1 MRPSGQFEGANL
13 VNTLKRSTV
22 SLLLAAAAV
31 PAWSGLSAQVQGQVE
46 DSNPITVTGQ
56 MPTDLKALPKGPE
69 VKGIISARKGGQ
81 MQVTGANGS
90 STAVL
95 VSQATDIRSSGGFLG
110 LDKNKLGADALLN
123 GLPVTVK
130 TVQWSGGLVAAQ
142 VRLSNKNLATA
153 SMIRNGTAQRF
164 GEHDTAIAHNAAA
177 TEALRGRVGDID
189 KYNVKGT
196 TNIYFDTGKWA
207 LSRDEEAQLCAA
219 ADQAKAMDNALLLVV
234 GYTDAVGSEDYN
246 QVLSERRAAKVVN
259 YLQQKCGWAPYRM
272 LTPTGMAEA
281 DPAADNKTAQGKA
294 QNRRVAVNILVSK
307 AVEGLERQG
316 S

>member
-1 MRPSGQFEGANL
+1 MKILG
-13 VNTLKRSTV
+13 RSTIP
-22 SLLLAAAAV
+22 LLLAAAAL
-31 PAWSGLSAQVQGQVE
+31 PAWSGVSAQIQGP
-46 DSNPITVTGQ
+46 NPITVTGQ
-56 MPTDLKALPKGPE
+56 MPTDLTGLPEGPE
-69 VKGIISARKGGQ
+69 IKGIISARKGGQ
-81 MQVTGANGS
+81 MQVT
-90 STAVL
+90 TADGNPTAIL
-95 VSQATDIRSSGGFLG
+95 VSQATDIQSSGGFLG
-110 LDKNKLGADALLN
+110 LDKDRLGADALLN
-123 GLPVTVK
+123 GLPVTVQ
-130 TVQWSGGLVAAQ
+130 TAQWSGGLVATK
-142 VRLSNKNLATA
+142 VRLSNKDLETA

-164 GEHDTAIAHNAAA
+164 GEHDVAIAHNAAA

-207 LSRDEEAQLCAA
+207 VSHEEEAQLCAA

-281 DPAADNKTAQGKA
+281 DPAADNTTAEGKA

-307 AVEGLERQG
+307 AVEGMEQQG
-316 S
+316 F